1 MTREGFDYNS
11 GKYAGW
17 TNRET
22 WAAHLWIAN
31 DQSLYT
37 SALHANT
44 ACLLE
49 DYMEELLSLRQ
60 ESETLQTMFDDIGSL
75 WRVNWKE
82 IHDAIKED

>member
-1 MTREGFDYNS
+1 MTREEHN
-11 GKYAGW
+11 GW

-22 WAAHLWIAN
+22 WAAHLWITN
-31 DQSLYT
+31 EESLYT

-44 ACLLE
+44 GLLLKE
-49 DYMEELLSLRQ
+49 YMEELLSLRQ
-60 ESETLQTMFDDIGSL
+60 ESETLQIMFDDIGSL

>member
-44 ACLLE
+44 GCLLE
-49 DYMEELLSLRQ
+49 EYMEELLSLRQ
-60 ESETLQTMFDDIGSL
+60 ESETLQIMFDDIGSL

>member
-1 MTREGFDYNS
+1 VDGMTREEYN
-11 GKYAGW
+11 GW

-22 WAAHLWIAN
+22 WAAHLWITN
-31 DQSLYT
+31 EESLYV

-44 ACLLE
+44 GCLLE
-49 DYMEELLSLRQ
+49 EYMEELLSLRQ
-60 ESETLQTMFDDIGSL
+60 ESETLQIMFDDIGSL

>member
-1 MTREGFDYNS
+1 MTREEYN
-11 GKYAGW
+11 GW

-22 WAAHLWIAN
+22 WAAHLWITN

-44 ACLLE
+44 AFLLE
-49 DYMEELLSLRQ
+49 EYMEELLSLRQ

>member
-1 MTREGFDYNS
+1 MTREEHN
-11 GKYAGW
+11 GW

-22 WAAHLWIAN
+22 WAAHLWITN
-31 DQSLYT
+31 EESLYA

-44 ACLLE
+44 GLLLKE
-49 DYMEELLSLRQ
+49 YMEELLSLRQ
-60 ESETLQTMFDDIGSL
+60 ESETLQIMFDDIGSL

>member
-1 MTREGFDYNS
+1 MTRAEHN
-11 GKYAGW
+11 GW

-22 WAAHLWIAN
+22 WAAHLWITN
-31 DQSLYT
+31 EESLYT

-44 ACLLE
+44 GLLLNE
-49 DYMEELLSLRQ
+49 YMEELLSLRQ

>member
-1 MTREGFDYNS
+1 MTREEHN
-11 GKYAGW
+11 GW

-22 WAAHLWIAN
+22 WAAHLWITN
-31 DQSLYT
+31 EESLYV

-44 ACLLE
+44 GLLLKE
-49 DYMEELLSLRQ
+49 YMEELLSLRQ

-82 IHDAIKED
+82 IHEAIKQD